1 MWKDDNDKINE
12 VLFKLNE
19 AKFPAKC
26 PICGENDYH
35 MYMVRFSEN
44 DKHGS
49 SWVWCSNCKN
59 YSHYQYLIPENW
71 KNMQS
76 IDLDLL
82 EEEPSYLETQKN
94 EIDEYIN
101 EFLAQKCTI

>member
-35 MYMVRFSEN
+35 MYMVRFS
-44 DKHGS
+44 
-49 SWVWCSNCKN
+49 
-59 YSHYQYLIPENW
+59 
-71 KNMQS
+71 
-76 IDLDLL
+76 
-82 EEEPSYLETQKN
+82 
-94 EIDEYIN
+94 
-101 EFLAQKCTI
+101 